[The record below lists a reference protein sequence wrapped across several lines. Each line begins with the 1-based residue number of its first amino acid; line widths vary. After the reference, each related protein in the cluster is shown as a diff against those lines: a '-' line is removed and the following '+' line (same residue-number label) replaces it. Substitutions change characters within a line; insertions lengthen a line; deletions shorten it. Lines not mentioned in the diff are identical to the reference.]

1 MEVHLPDHS
10 AGHVAQ
16 MKTILRLT
24 ALPPSVNAIWRHTR
38 GGKMYRTTQYMTFL
52 RGEEWNLVPQLKA
65 QHKFTG
71 PVFITIAMRRPRS
84 NADLDNRAKGTL
96 DLLQHV
102 KAIDDDKNVMG
113 LNLYWSR
120 DLPEGVAAE
129 IVITQA
135 DALEDA
141 A

>member
-1 MEVHLPDHS
+1 
-10 AGHVAQ
+10 

-38 GGKMYRTTQYMTFL
+38 GGKMYRTASYMTFL

-65 QHKFTG
+65 QHKFVG